1 MKTVTSSNHYLSGT
15 IFSEN
20 GGEIKLSQ
28 DSVENWPKKYKR
40 YSQYFIPEFAGPYGF
55 KT

>member
-1 MKTVTSSNHYLSGT
+1 MNTVTSSNHYLS
-15 IFSEN
+15 FSEN